1 MTKETQKPQLNIP
14 VVSHRLRCYVDSNSP
29 TITDSELDEVESKMN
44 FDECLGE
51 EYSGNFIFTKNL
63 IDREVA
69 VESMCCGIDTKDIEL
84 SNGET
89 VYFAFDYGH

>member
-1 MTKETQKPQLNIP
+1 MKE
-14 VVSHRLRCYVDSNSP
+14 HRLRQYVDSNSP
-29 TITDSELDEVESKMN
+29 EITDLELDEVETKID
-44 FDECLGE
+44 FDECLAE

-63 IDREVA
+63 ADRNEA
-69 VESMCCGIDTKDIEL
+69 VMDMCCGITIKDIEL